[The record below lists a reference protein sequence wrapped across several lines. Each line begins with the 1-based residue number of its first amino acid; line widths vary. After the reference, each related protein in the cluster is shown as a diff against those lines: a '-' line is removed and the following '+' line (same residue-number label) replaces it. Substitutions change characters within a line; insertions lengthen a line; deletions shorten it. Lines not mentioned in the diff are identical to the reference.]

1 MTAGFRSL
9 HPLPGFVYYT
19 GVMLFSMLLLHPV
32 FLAAAVVLL
41 FIINLAYEESGKM
54 LRTLVVF
61 LLAGLII
68 FILNPL
74 FSHRGAHILFYIWDQ
89 PVTLEALLHG
99 LTAALS
105 PIAIIFTFLS
115 YNRVVTSDKFLY
127 LFGSLW
133 PKGSLIVV
141 MAMRFVPLLTRRLK
155 QIALVQR
162 TKGISLTQGPL
173 KQRCQNGMKLLQI
186 LLTWSLEEGLQTADS
201 MKARG
206 YGTGPRSAYS
216 PFRMQ
221 SKDRLTLVYL
231 AVIGA
236 YCLWER
242 FTAGYGVLMIYPR
255 LEPVQLNAGE
265 WLLFGVFLL
274 FIGTPLLVDGKE
286 WLRWRFSK

>member
-1 MTAGFRSL
+1 MTTGFRSL
-9 HPLPGFVYYT
+9 HPLPCFVYYI
-19 GVMLFSMLLLHPV
+19 GVMLLSMLLLHPV
-32 FLAAAVVLL
+32 FLVAEVILL
-41 FIINLAYEESGKM
+41 FIINLAYEGTGKM

-61 LLAGLII
+61 LLVGLII
-68 FILNPL
+68 FVMNPL
-74 FSHRGAHILFYIWDQ
+74 FSHRGAHILFYIGDQ
-89 PVTLEALLHG
+89 QVTLEAMLYG

-141 MAMRFVPLLTRRLK
+141 MGMRFVPLLTRRLK
-155 QIALVQR
+155 QISLVQR
-162 TKGISLTQGPL
+162 TKGVSLTQGSL
-173 KQRCQNGMKLLQI
+173 KERCQNGMKLLQI

-221 SKDRLTLVYL
+221 GKDRLALVYMVL
-231 AVIGA
+231 LGA
-236 YCLWER
+236 YCLWGR
-242 FTAGYGVLMIYPR
+242 FMAGYGVLTIYPR
-255 LEPVQLNAGE
+255 LEDLELNPGE
-265 WLLFGVFLL
+265 WFVFGVFLL
-274 FIGTPLLVDGKE
+274 FISTPLLLDGKE